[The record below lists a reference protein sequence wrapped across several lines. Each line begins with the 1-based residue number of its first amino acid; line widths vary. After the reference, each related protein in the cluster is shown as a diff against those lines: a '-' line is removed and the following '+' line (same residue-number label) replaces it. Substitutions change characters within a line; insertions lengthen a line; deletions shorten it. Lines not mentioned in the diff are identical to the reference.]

1 MSSLYLDLQNGI
13 SGDMAVSALLS
24 MSGDGEQEK
33 LHMLQEKLNTIP
45 LSGYSIQSRHEQ
57 RNGIRGN
64 LFDVVVEQHKQHS
77 RDFTAITKLIADS
90 GLNQDEKELSQRI
103 FEEIASAE
111 ATVHGGSPARVHF
124 HEVGAVDSIIDI
136 VSFSVLYL
144 DLSPSR
150 MSASTPTLGSGNTGS
165 MHGIIPVPAPATVEI
180 LKGLP
185 VRGSDREEELV
196 TPTGA
201 AILKCTVSRFGPM
214 PGCSIR
220 RIGYGFGQRSS
231 SLPNVLRVLEIDEQT
246 GDNDLERGTVILIE
260 ATIDDSTPEQIGFL
274 QEALFKEG
282 ALDVWTVPVYMKKN
296 RPGFNICAVGTEQTF
311 DQLATCM
318 LRDSS
323 SFGLRYSTH
332 ERLCL
337 KREMQMVRTPFGE
350 IGIKI
355 GMIGPEIVKYAP
367 EYEDCRA
374 AAQEHGVPIHV
385 VFDAARREA
394 SRLP

>member
-24 MSGDGEQEK
+24 LAGDGEREK
-33 LHMLQEKLNTIP
+33 INMLREKLNTLP
-45 LSGYSIQSRHEQ
+45 LSGYSIESSREQ
-57 RNGIRGN
+57 RNGITGN
-64 LFDVVVEQHKQHS
+64 LFNVVVEQHKQES
-77 RDFTAITKLIADS
+77 RDFKAITKLIADS
-90 GLNQDEKELSQRI
+90 GLNRDEKELSQKI
-103 FEEIASAE
+103 FEVIARAE
-111 ATVHGGSPARVHF
+111 ARVHGCSPDYVHF

-136 VSFSVLYL
+136 VSFSALYL
-144 DLSPSR
+144 DLAPSR
-150 MSASTPTLGSGNTGS
+150 VSASTPSLGSGKTGS
-165 MHGIIPVPAPATVEI
+165 MHGIIPIPAPATVEI
-180 LKGLP
+180 LTGLP

-201 AILKCTVSRFGPM
+201 AIARCTVSCFGPM

-220 RIGYGFGQRSS
+220 RTGYGFGQRRS
-231 SLPNVLRVLEIDEQT
+231 SLPSVLRVFEIDEQP
-246 GDNDLERGTVILIE
+246 GDDDFERGTVIIIE

-274 QEALFKEG
+274 QEALFREG

-296 RPGFNICAVGTEQTF
+296 RPGFNICAVGTGQTF
-311 DQLATCM
+311 DRLCTCM
-318 LRDSS
+318 LTNSS

-337 KREMQMVRTPFGE
+337 KRKMQKVHTPFGE
-350 IGIKI
+350 IAIKI
-355 GMIGPEIVKYAP
+355 GMIGRETVKYAP

-374 AAQEHGVPIHV
+374 ASQKHGVPIHV
-385 VFDAARREA
+385 VFDAARCEA